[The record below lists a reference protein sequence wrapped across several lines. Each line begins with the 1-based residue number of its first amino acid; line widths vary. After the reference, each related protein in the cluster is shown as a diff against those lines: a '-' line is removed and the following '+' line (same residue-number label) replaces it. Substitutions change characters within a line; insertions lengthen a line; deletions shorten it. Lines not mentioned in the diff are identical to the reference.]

1 METESVG
8 RGLCGEVSYGCRE
21 VAFRGAG
28 VGLEAPFGESLGVED
43 GLNRSRGGRGEDF
56 GREGGVLDVI
66 EGETGAMRGIAGGGI
81 RDRVKVTGGDT
92 GLEDKVFVGLGNAAA
107 IVDDDELPVAAG
119 TERGGD
125 VDVAG
130 TGVAGVPEELE
141 ERVLDAAHPR
151 RTTPEAFGTRKAG
164 EAASEVSVRA
174 FQEEYLPK
182 SL

>member
-1 METESVG
+1 M
-8 RGLCGEVSYGCRE
+8 
-21 VAFRGAG
+21 
-28 VGLEAPFGESLGVED
+28 
-43 GLNRSRGGRGEDF
+43 
-56 GREGGVLDVI
+56 I

-130 TGVAGVPEELE
+130 TGVAGVPEEFQE
-141 ERVLDAAHPR
+141 GVLDGAEAPRAAPDALSAS
-151 RTTPEAFGTRKAG
+151 EAG
-164 EAASEVSVRA
+164 EAAT
-174 FQEEYLPK
+174 
-182 SL
+182 